1 MNFCPHCMRPATG
14 EVCTSCGGPVNGAA
28 APGQLPL
35 GTMLRGA
42 EGHTYQIGAARG
54 QGGFG
59 ITYAAMDLTSAKR
72 VAIKEY
78 FPTRCAMR
86 IQSNQV
92 IPLTGQNDIF
102 HGGKKS
108 FLEEAMMLSAV
119 GALPSVVSVKD
130 YFEAN
135 GTAYLVMEFVDGV
148 PLHRIVSQKGRMSS
162 EELLPK
168 LPELLMDLDTLHKAG
183 IIHRDISP
191 DNLILMPDGKLKLL
205 DFGAARSVQD
215 GKSMTVLLKSGF
227 SPVEQYQSRGQGAWT
242 DVYALAATIYYCL
255 TGVTPPSAV
264 DRLSEDTLQKPNT
277 LGAGLTAD
285 QEDALLCGLIVQ
297 PKSRSA
303 SMDQFR
309 QRLFPKPSGNKST
322 TENSGAASK
331 QPVPAP
337 PSPPRHNFNIISK
350 VKKRADSHKID
361 PKGLIIGIG
370 GILVLAL
377 LIFGFI
383 LFIIS

>member
-14 EVCTSCGGPVNGAA
+14 EVCTSCGGPVNWAA

-35 GTMLRGA
+35 STMLRGA
-42 EGHTYQIGAARG
+42 EGHTYQTGAARG

-59 ITYAAMDLTSAKR
+59 ITYGAMDLTSAQR

-86 IQSNQV
+86 TKNHQIT
-92 IPLTGQNDIF
+92 PMPGQNDIF

-148 PLHRIVSQKGRMSS
+148 PLHQIVTQKGRMSAD
-162 EELLPK
+162 ELLPK

-205 DFGAARSVQD
+205 DFGSARSMQN
-215 GKSMTVLLKSGF
+215 GKAMTVLLKPGF
-227 SPVEQYQSRGQGAWT
+227 SPVEQYQSRGQGPGT

-255 TGVTPPSAV
+255 TGVVPPSAA
-264 DRLSEDTLQKPNT
+264 DRLETDSLQKPNA
-277 LGAGLTAD
+277 LGAGLTAA
-285 QEDALLCGLIVQ
+285 QEDALLSALTVQ
-297 PKSRSA
+297 PKSRIS
-303 SMDQFR
+303 SMDLFR
-309 QRLFPKPSGNKST
+309 QKLFPVSKPAPKP
-322 TENSGAASK
+322 ELPPE
-331 QPVPAP
+331 PVP
-337 PSPPRHNFNIISK
+337 PSPTPNHDFDMISQLKLWAVRHN
-350 VKKRADSHKID
+350 ID
-361 PKGLIIGIG
+361 PKDLFIGIG
-370 GILVLAL
+370 GFLALAL
-377 LIFGFI
+377 LIFGMIQFI
-383 LFIIS
+383 S

>member
-1 MNFCPHCMRPATG
+1 MRPATG
-14 EVCTSCGGPVNGAA
+14 EICTSCGGPVNWAA

-42 EGHTYQIGAARG
+42 EGNTYQIGAARG

-59 ITYAAMDLTSAKR
+59 ITYATMDLTSAKR

-86 IQSNQV
+86 TQSNQV

-119 GALPSVVSVKD
+119 GALPSVVTVKD

-148 PLHRIVSQKGRMSS
+148 PLHQIVTQKGRISAG
-162 EELLPK
+162 ELLPK
-168 LPELLMDLDTLHKAG
+168 LPELLTDLDTLHKAG

-191 DNLILMPDGKLKLL
+191 DNLILMPSGKLKLL
-205 DFGAARSVQD
+205 DFGSARSVQD
-215 GKSMTVLLKSGF
+215 GKSMTVLLKPGF
-227 SPVEQYQSRGQGAWT
+227 SPVEQYQSRGQGPGT

-255 TGVTPPSAV
+255 TGTVLPSAV
-264 DRLSEDTLQKPNT
+264 ERLESDSLQKPNA

-285 QEDALLCGLIVQ
+285 QEDALLCALIVQ
-297 PKSRSA
+297 PKSRIA
-303 SMDQFR
+303 GMDLFR
-309 QRLFPKPSGNKST
+309 QKLFPTFKPAPKPEPT
-322 TENSGAASK
+322 PK
-331 QPVPAP
+331 PVPQPAP
-337 PSPPRHNFNIISK
+337 TPEPVPVPPTPGYHFGMIRKVRAWAVSHN
-350 VKKRADSHKID
+350 ID
-361 PKGLIIGIG
+361 PKDLLIGIG
-370 GILVLAL
+370 GILSLAL